1 MSVGFKNS
9 WPLFLGMLMLMIGNG
24 LQGTL
29 LGVRGGIEGFSP
41 YMMSFVMAGFY
52 IGILGGS
59 KLAPLMI
66 NRVGHVRVFA
76 ALASLISACFILFP
90 VFPSEYV
97 WFVLRV
103 VVGFCFSG
111 VYVVSESW
119 LNDVST
125 NENRGKILSFYL
137 VIQTL
142 GLVLAQILLNF
153 ADPSGYSLFIIA
165 SVVLSLSFTPILLSV
180 APAPPFETTK
190 PMGLIDLYNT
200 SPLGVVGLLLLGGV
214 FGAIFGM
221 TAIFGTESGMTVSQI
236 SIFVA
241 VIYFGGMLFQMPIGW
256 FSDRMDRRYL
266 IIILSSIAAFFSI
279 IIFIINYNFL
289 IYLMFSF
296 IIGGVSNPL
305 YSLFIAYTNDFL
317 EHEDMAAAAGGLVFI
332 NGLGAIIGPI
342 IVGILMSKF
351 GPDSF
356 FAYLGVM
363 LFLTSLY
370 ALYRTTQRDAPSV
383 EETSSYTP
391 ITSSSS
397 PVAVEVAQEIAI
409 EVALGDLDREI

>member
-296 IIGGVSNPL
+296 IIGGVANPL

-409 EVALGDLDREI
+409 EVALGDLDKEI

>member
-125 NENRGKILSFYL
+125 NENRGK
-137 VIQTL
+137 
-142 GLVLAQILLNF
+142 NF
-153 ADPSGYSLFIIA
+153 
-165 SVVLSLSFTPILLSV
+165 
-180 APAPPFETTK
+180 
-190 PMGLIDLYNT
+190 
-200 SPLGVVGLLLLGGV
+200 
-214 FGAIFGM
+214 
-221 TAIFGTESGMTVSQI
+221 
-236 SIFVA
+236 
-241 VIYFGGMLFQMPIGW
+241 
-256 FSDRMDRRYL
+256 
-266 IIILSSIAAFFSI
+266 IILSGNPNTWIGSCA
-279 IIFIINYNFL
+279 N
-289 IYLMFSF
+289 SF
-296 IIGGVSNPL
+296 EL
-305 YSLFIAYTNDFL
+305 C
-317 EHEDMAAAAGGLVFI
+317 
-332 NGLGAIIGPI
+332 
-342 IVGILMSKF
+342 
-351 GPDSF
+351 
-356 FAYLGVM
+356 
-363 LFLTSLY
+363 
-370 ALYRTTQRDAPSV
+370 
-383 EETSSYTP
+383 
-391 ITSSSS
+391 
-397 PVAVEVAQEIAI
+397 
-409 EVALGDLDREI
+409 

>member
-1 MSVGFKNS
+1 MSVGLKNS

-296 IIGGVSNPL
+296 IIGGVANPL

>member
-1 MSVGFKNS
+1 MSVGLKNS

-41 YMMSFVMAGFY
+41 GVMSLVMSGYY

-90 VFPSEYV
+90 AFPSEFV
-97 WFVLRV
+97 WFILRV
-103 VVGFCFSG
+103 IVGFCFSG

-119 LNDVST
+119 LNDIST
-125 NENRGKILSFYL
+125 NTNRGKILSFYL
-137 VIQTL
+137 IIQTL
-142 GLVLAQILLNF
+142 GIVLAQLLLNF
-153 ADPSGYSLFIIA
+153 ADPNGYSLFIIA

-180 APAPPFETTK
+180 TPAPPFDTTK
-190 PMGLIDLYNT
+190 PMGLKRLYKT
-200 SPLGVVGLLLLGGV
+200 SPLGVVGLFLLGAI
-214 FGAIFGM
+214 FGALFGM
-221 TAIFGTESGMTVSQI
+221 TAIFGTESGMSLSQI

-241 VIYFGGMLFQMPIGW
+241 IIYLGGMLFQMPIGW
-256 FSDRMDRRYL
+256 LSDRMDRRYL
-266 IIILSSIAAFFSI
+266 IIILSFIGAFFSL
-279 IIFIINYNFL
+279 IIFIISYNFF
-289 IYLMFSF
+289 IYLIFAF
-296 IIGGVSNPL
+296 IIGGMSNPL
-305 YSLFIAYTNDFL
+305 YSLFIAYTND
-317 EHEDMAAAAGGLVFI
+317 
-332 NGLGAIIGPI
+332 LGAIIGPV
-342 IVGILMSKF
+342 IVGLLMSNF

-356 FAYLGVM
+356 FAYVGVI
-363 LFLTSLY
+363 LVLTTAY
-370 ALYRTTQRDAPSV
+370 ALYRNTQRDSPSV

-409 EVALGDLDREI
+409 EAALGDLDKEI

>member
-279 IIFIINYNFL
+279 IIFIINYNFF

-296 IIGGVSNPL
+296 IIGGVANPL